1 MCDGS
6 RAACPPRGAT
16 VAWEKAMWAR
26 MIGKLLRTASNFRK
40 SQAGATAV
48 EFAIVAAPF
57 FYVLGSTCETGLMLF
72 SEYVLQNS
80 VQNAA
85 RLVRTGQVSSA
96 DGTKLMTA
104 AEFKT
109 SICGTVSIIFD
120 CDSKVTVY
128 VNSATDF
135 QALTTS
141 IDDPLTIGKRSNG
154 APYPVVFSPGGQLKA
169 ATVIAT
175 YDWDFAFP
183 FMEFLGNINN
193 SSARRIY
200 GIAMFRNEPF

>member
-1 MCDGS
+1 
-6 RAACPPRGAT
+6 
-16 VAWEKAMWAR
+16 MWAR

-48 EFAIVAAPF
+48 EFAIVATPF
-57 FYVLGSTCETGLMLF
+57 FYVLGCTCETGLMLF

-80 VQNAA
+80 VQDAA
-85 RLVRTGQVSSA
+85 RLVRTGQVSST

-104 AEFKT
+104 AEFKS
-109 SICGTVSIIFD
+109 SICDTVGVIFD
-120 CDSKVTVY
+120 CTSKVTVY
-128 VNSATDF
+128 VNSANDF
-135 QALTTS
+135 QTLTSS
-141 IDDPLTIGKRSNG
+141 IVDPLTIGKRASG
-154 APYPVVFSPGGQLKA
+154 AAYPVVFTPGGQLKA

-183 FMEFLGNINN
+183 FMEFLGNIE
-193 SSARRIY
+193 SSSKRRIY

>member
-1 MCDGS
+1 MLAS
-6 RAACPPRGAT
+6 
-16 VAWEKAMWAR
+16 
-26 MIGKLLRTASNFRK
+26 MIGKLVRTARNFRK

-48 EFAIVAAPF
+48 EFAIVATPF
-57 FYVLGSTCETGLMLF
+57 FYVLGCTCETGLMLF

-80 VQNAA
+80 VQDAA
-85 RLVRTGQVSSA
+85 RLVRTGQVSTSTGATTMSA
-96 DGTKLMTA
+96 AD
-104 AEFKT
+104 FK
-109 SICGTVSIIFD
+109 SQICDTVSVIFD
-120 CDSKVTVY
+120 CTSKVTVY

-135 QALTTS
+135 QALTAS
-141 IDDPLTIGKRSNG
+141 IADPISIGKRSNG
-154 APYPVVFSPGGQLKA
+154 APYPVVYTPGGQLKA